1 MKRKIGFLLKE
12 VGTKLVE
19 KAKIGNDFERMS
31 LFFSQHHIN
40 LKSSSLKK
48 IWHYLSGVEKP
59 SHETLDRL
67 ALFAGFQDWESLKN
81 TFMDDE
87 KKTTTKK

>member
-1 MKRKIGFLLKE
+1 MKRKIGILLKE

-19 KAKIGNDFERMS
+19 KAKIGNDFEKMS
-31 LFFSQHHIN
+31 FFFSQHHIN

-48 IWHYLSGVEKP
+48 IWHYLSDVEKP
-59 SHETLDRL
+59 SHEFLDRL
-67 ALFAGFQDWESLKN
+67 ALFAGFQNWESLKE

-87 KKTTTKK
+87 TKTKK

>member
-1 MKRKIGFLLKE
+1 MGFLLKE

-19 KAKIGNDFERMS
+19 KAKIGNDFEKMS

-48 IWHYLSGVEKP
+48 IWHYLSEVEKP

-67 ALFAGFQDWESLKN
+67 ALFAGFQDWKSLKD
-81 TFMDDE
+81 TFLDDE
-87 KKTTTKK
+87 KDTKTNE